1 MSESVPPPIPPLLPE
16 SAPFSPEQ
24 RAWLNG
30 FFAGF
35 LGLDGN
41 GITALSPEHAEALL
55 SGIAPLAQEASD
67 DDVGEAPWHD
77 PAMPLP
83 DRMKRAE
90 GGPLRA
96 RLMAAMGQQDCGQC
110 GYNCQDYSGAIFLRK
125 EERLNLCVPGGKETT
140 RTLKALQQE
149 RGGDQGRDPFG
160 CRCYGCTGRY
170 PGLFPRTAGASDFS
184 VPHASQQ
191 TWLAKTDLAH

>member
-1 MSESVPPPIPPLLPE
+1 MSENVPPPIPPLLPE

-41 GITALSPEHAEALL
+41 GITALSPERADALL
-55 SGIAPLAQEASD
+55 SGIAPLAKEAGD

-77 PAMPLP
+77 PAMSLP
-83 DRMKRAE
+83 DRMKLAE
-90 GGPLRA
+90 GRSVRA

-110 GYNCQDYSGAIFLRK
+110 GYNCRDYSSAIFLRK
-125 EERLNLCVPGGKETT
+125 EVGKQ
-140 RTLKALQQE
+140 ALSMVSVE
-149 RGGDQGRDPFG
+149 PVRAVEAAI
-160 CRCYGCTGRY
+160 
-170 PGLFPRTAGASDFS
+170 GLR
-184 VPHASQQ
+184 V
-191 TWLAKTDLAH
+191 